1 MASASH
7 WIDPGTIG
15 FELLKGLPAALVALV
30 IGTIAAWVAWQQLKV
45 GRAKLNLDLFEQ
57 RYALFELLWAFV
69 SARTQGTRDV
79 EASANALHNALP
91 KFYFLFGREV
101 GDYVASVLAHR
112 SGGDEAVTPNRSPR
126 PGDQA
131 RWLDEE
137 ANRLHD
143 RFAPYFDFQ
152 HWR

>member
-7 WIDPGTIG
+7 WLDPGTIG

-57 RYALFELLWAFV
+57 RYALFELLWAYV
-69 SARTQGTRDV
+69 SARSRSAD
-79 EASANALHNALP
+79 EARLAGIGLENALP
-91 KFYFLFGREV
+91 KFYFLFGPQI
-101 GDYVASVLAHR
+101 GDYVSSVLAQGRPEEGPVGTAR
-112 SGGDEAVTPNRSPR
+112 SQRPEAPQWFHE
-126 PGDQA
+126 QA
-131 RWLDEE
+131 QG
-137 ANRLHD
+137 LHD
-143 RFAPYFDFQ
+143 RFAAYFDFQ